1 MQFKLLANSWDSL
14 SEQERVDLFKATNY
28 EQGTVQDLQTLG
40 KFKVLKYSDVEIQK
54 LDTYQVDGVPTDR
67 LVLPTNLFGKSFG
80 KIKSITM
87 NESISDI
94 VNAKI
99 RYIITKDLV
108 TYYTFSANNW
118 KEIASVTAE
127 NVLNEGLSSA
137 GLANISEYAWS
148 KLYDA
153 DAEGIGIGFAFF
165 ENDIEQS
172 TAIDALVSKVDLRG
186 SWSVANLA
194 TDYTIKYTSN
204 NTLQVSLLSD
214 GDFKIN
220 YQNAV

>member
-108 TYYTFSANNW
+108 TYYTFFANNW
-118 KEIASVTAE
+118 KEVTDITAE
-127 NVLNEGLSSA
+127 NVLNEGYPQQDLPIFLNMH
-137 GLANISEYAWS
+137 G
-148 KLYDA
+148 
-153 DAEGIGIGFAFF
+153 
-165 ENDIEQS
+165 
-172 TAIDALVSKVDLRG
+172 VSCMMQMQRV
-186 SWSVANLA
+186 
-194 TDYTIKYTSN
+194 
-204 NTLQVSLLSD
+204 
-214 GDFKIN
+214 
-220 YQNAV
+220 